1 MENSTQKISKI
12 SVSSSDADSN
22 YSSEY
27 ESNSVEYE
35 RTPQNSGKLGQYSD
49 LISALSLTLGQR
61 KIPHDQLD
69 GSYSNLQVLIKT
81 LCLEYKKQTLNQE
94 TNNAPTCA
102 VVDKL
107 LIGEHSSVAL
117 DLDERNQVLRLLVEL
132 MRQGDKERVAKRV
145 EVLKNTLSQT
155 SRTVESLRE
164 EIEAKD
170 KEIAELR
177 KKKKK
182 SFGFKKNRY
191 LESESTLNE
200 SQDTFM

>member
-12 SVSSSDADSN
+12 SVSSSDVDSN

-27 ESNSVEYE
+27 ESNSIEYE
-35 RTPQNSGKLGQYSD
+35 RTNQNSGKLSQYMD
-49 LISALSLTLGQR
+49 LISALSLTLSQR

-69 GSYSNLQVLIKT
+69 GSYSNLQTLIQT
-81 LCLEYKKQTLNQE
+81 LCQEFTKQTLNQE
-94 TNNAPTCA
+94 SNNLPTCSA
-102 VVDKL
+102 VDKL
-107 LIGEHSSVAL
+107 CIPEHSSVAL
-117 DLDERNQVLRLLVEL
+117 DLNERNQILRLLVDL
-132 MRQGDKERVAKRV
+132 LRQSDKQRVGKRI

-155 SRTVESLRE
+155 RSTVESLRE
-164 EIEAKD
+164 EIEVKD

-177 KKKKK
+177 LKKKK